1 MQLLH
6 LQKKKRSGI
15 LSNLQPDNSIH
26 VTHPDKG
33 RKALDH
39 IKQSRL
45 LLKGERNSIRYLQIH
60 FLHNDISYHS

>member
-6 LQKKKRSGI
+6 LQKKKKRSGI

-33 RKALDH
+33 RIALMLNKAD
-39 IKQSRL
+39 
-45 LLKGERNSIRYLQIH
+45 Y
-60 FLHNDISYHS
+60 Y